1 MTVLRID
8 SSIQGT
14 RSSSS
19 ALADIV
25 TAELLKARPHEALVT
40 RHLAVEPFPADAWA
54 TAVGAAWTPE
64 DQRSP
69 EQQAAFDLATSIASE
84 LRDADAA
91 VLALP
96 LYNWGV
102 SQHVKTWIDLAIA
115 GAPQG
120 ERLLEGKPVVLIT
133 TRGGAYGPGTP
144 KEGWDYNV
152 IYLRRIFED
161 VWGANLTVIEREL
174 TLAGVAPGHSSSW
187 ANSARRRPKR
197 LPLTRAWLSRPANSS
212 RGYMGVTR
220 ATRVSA

>member
-8 SSIQGT
+8 SSIQGS

-25 TAELLKARPHEALVT
+25 TAELLKARPHEALVS
-40 RHLAVEPFPADAWA
+40 RHLAVDPLPADAWA
-54 TAVGAAWTPE
+54 TAVGASWTPE
-64 DQRSP
+64 DQRNP
-69 EQQAAFDLATSIASE
+69 EQRAAYALASTIASE
-84 LRDADAA
+84 LRNADAA

-152 IYLRRIFED
+152 IYLRRILEE
-161 VWGANLTVIEREL
+161 VWGAQLTVIEREL
-174 TLAGVAPGHSSSW
+174 TLAGVAPGME
-187 ANSARRRPKR
+187 A
-197 LPLTRAWLSRPANSS
+197 LIELGEMSRKTAEEA
-212 RGYMGVTR
+212 
-220 ATRVSA
+220 ATEAGLALAAP